1 MSFVRI
7 CAAIVALSIPV
18 GSFAAP
24 GRQLTGVYTPTA
36 TPPLPPEEAAKKM
49 TLPEGFE
56 ARIFAY
62 EPQVVNP
69 VAMTWD
75 ERGRLWV
82 VELYEYPLG
91 AAPGTK
97 PRDNVK
103 ILEDTDNDGRA
114 DKVTVFADGLNLATG
129 ILIGYGGVF
138 VGQAPHLYFMEDT
151 NGDDIADKK
160 TIAKTGF
167 GLEDRHE
174 LLNGFTWGPDGYLYM
189 THGVFTHSKVKDPN
203 DPDDDGVTMT
213 AAVARFHPRT
223 KKFEVFAEGT
233 SNPWGVDFDRA
244 GNAFVSACVID
255 HLFHMAPGGI
265 YQRQAGTPPHPF
277 AYELLPSVVDHK
289 HFRAAYSGV
298 QIYQGDQ
305 YPEEYKGT
313 ILMGNIHDSAVH
325 QDKLTPNGAT
335 FKASF
340 IRDFVRANDGW
351 FRPVSTQVG
360 PDGAVWIM
368 DWYDKYP
375 CYQNAN
381 ADPEG
386 VDRAHGRIWRIVYTG
401 KDKGKPVGSRPDKD
415 MNLAKLSNEDLAK
428 MLEHPNAWH
437 RRTAQRIFAERGEGT
452 FGRSFHKSNPVL
464 DLLDSDNPD
473 TRLAALWTL
482 HGMGELE
489 EVRLGTTMKDKDPAV
504 RAWTARLIGERG
516 YALPDSMKV
525 LYDLSKDEDITV
537 RAAVAVAARQFV
549 SGSLTVNTPPTI
561 PLKEAVTGGLLSGLW
576 FSTKG
581 EVDPT
586 FTFLYWMA
594 LEPLIGYDP
603 LHALGF
609 YEGNGAMTG
618 GDPVKP
624 LYPFSGVILTKI
636 MRRICDMND
645 AKILSDGLLTLKD
658 VKEEHAPALAA
669 ALKGVLEGQKGRPVI
684 PNTDAVQVVSK
695 WSGYQHKE
703 TASLAQQL
711 GTLWGDAASLNATLA
726 VITDARRADHERVQA
741 IESVRQQKTPAV
753 RDALVKVLGG
763 NGSEIVMNA
772 AISGLAQFGT
782 DNSVAD
788 LLLGQWKQF
797 SPAVRRTAA
806 EVLSSRWNWA
816 HRLVS
821 SIENKAVGIAEV
833 PAPVIRNLLTSKD
846 DGIRNRSAKVI
857 GKFRETS
864 ADKNKLISE
873 KKAIVLSG
881 AVDLKK
887 GHEVAQR
894 TCLTCHKLHGEGVD
908 VGPDLTGVGRSSLDA
923 LLANIIDPNQLIGAG
938 YENVEVTLKD
948 DRTIAGRMIENTDA
962 RVKLLVLGGKEEVL
976 SKGDIQNVRVSEL
989 SVMPEGL
996 EQMPDDDFRN
1006 LVWYILNPPQDN
1018 KPIYLQQEGKSLVV
1032 KARTSA
1038 GPVDLATYVTD
1049 PSLRPYLHPV
1059 KDPSGRTTLTQDK
1072 PDDHPWQHGIFTGL
1086 HKVNGVDFWSEKEGK
1101 LRFVRLLDIIQEQD
1115 HVGWKALVEWVAPDG
1130 KPVLEEEQFVK
1141 VYAPASPTSYN
1152 IDFDRTLRA
1161 LDKPVKIGKHE
1172 YGGFAVRMEYNGKP
1186 SHLNANG
1193 ERNQA
1198 TAEKRA
1204 SWCNVSRQFGD
1215 KTYGIV
1221 VYDHPSN
1228 HGFPAMWRVD
1238 GQGLI
1243 NPSPSLQGD
1252 WSIEPS
1258 RERTFHYRLTVHEG
1272 AGDAAAFDPQFK
1284 SYSAI
1289 TFSQMASMHPD
1300 KESVALWNPE
1310 WKLNVPDFENSPAKL
1325 PEYAGKRNVL
1335 LTHPFA
1341 QDKPS
1346 VLERRVEVA
1355 AAKRTTLTMNVAA
1368 HDQGDWELRVFVND
1382 QLVKKELVDRKGDRW
1397 KTVTVDLTAHAGKTV
1412 NVRLENAANNWNW
1425 EFGYWSDLKVTVL

>member
-1 MSFVRI
+1 MFTRTVLSLLLASS
-7 CAAIVALSIPV
+7 AAT
-18 GSFAAP
+18 SFAA
-24 GRQLTGVYTPTA
+24 GRQLTGVYAPAATA
-36 TPPLPPEEAAKKM
+36 PLPPEEAAKKM

-56 ARIFAY
+56 ARIFAH

-151 NGDDIADKK
+151 NGDDVADKK
-160 TIAKTGF
+160 TIVKTGF

-189 THGVFTHSKVKDPN
+189 THGVFTHSKVKNPDDPN
-203 DPDDDGVTMT
+203 DDGVTMT

-223 KKFEVFAEGT
+223 KKFEIFAEGT

-265 YQRQAGTPPHPF
+265 YQRQAGSPPHPF
-277 AYELLPSVVDHK
+277 AYELLPSIVDHK

-298 QIYQGDQ
+298 QVYQGDQ

-313 ILMGNIHDSAVH
+313 ILMGNIHDSSVH
-325 QDKLTPNGAT
+325 QDKLTPAGAT

-340 IRDFVRANDGW
+340 VRDFVRANDGW
-351 FRPVSTQVG
+351 FRPVSVQGG

-401 KDKGKPVGSRPDKD
+401 KDRGKPVGSRPDKG
-415 MNLAKLSNEDLAK
+415 MNLAKLSNDDLAK
-428 MLEHPNAWH
+428 VLEHPNAWH
-437 RRTAQRIFAERGEGT
+437 RRTAQRIFTERGEGT
-452 FGRSFHKSNPVL
+452 FGRSFHGSNPVL
-464 DLLDSDNPD
+464 DLLDSDNAD
-473 TRLAALWTL
+473 ARLAALWTL
-482 HGMGELE
+482 HTMGELE
-489 EVRLGTTMKDKDPAV
+489 EVRLEKTKADKDPAV

-516 YALPDSMKV
+516 YALPDSMKW
-525 LYDLSKDEDITV
+525 LSELANDPEITV

-549 SGSLTVNTPPTI
+549 SGSLTINTPPKI
-561 PLKEAVTGGLLSGLW
+561 PLKEVVTGGALSGLW

-586 FTFLYWMA
+586 FTYLYWMA
-594 LEPLIGYDP
+594 AEPLIAYDP

-609 YEGNGAMTG
+609 YQGNGAMKGGG
-618 GDPVKP
+618 GDQ
-624 LYPFSGVILTKI
+624 LYPFSSVILTKI
-636 MRRICDMND
+636 MRRVCDMKD
-645 AKILSDGLLTLKD
+645 REILSEGLMMLKD
-658 VKEEHAPALAA
+658 VGEEHAPALAA
-669 ALKGVLEGQKGRPVI
+669 ALKGLIEGQKGNPLI
-684 PNTDAVQVVSK
+684 PNTEAVQLVSK

-711 GTLWGDAASLNATLA
+711 GTLWGDAAALTATLN
-726 VITDARRADHERVQA
+726 VITDSNRAEQERVQA
-741 IESVRQQKTPAV
+741 IDSVRQQKLPAV
-753 RDALVKVLGG
+753 RDALVKTLNSDAPEAVLGA
-763 NGSEIVMNA
+763 VV
-772 AISGLAQFGT
+772 SGIAQFGT
-782 DNSVAD
+782 DDVAD
-788 LLLGQWKQF
+788 LLLKRWKQF
-797 SPAVRRTAA
+797 TPSLRRTTA

-816 HRLVS
+816 HRLLS
-821 SIENKAVGIAEV
+821 NIESKAVAVSDV

-846 DGIRNRSAKVI
+846 DGIRNRATTVI
-857 GKFRETS
+857 GKFRESTP
-864 ADKNKLISE
+864 DKAKLIAD

-881 AVDLKK
+881 PIDLKK
-887 GHEVAQR
+887 GKEVAQR
-894 TCLTCHKLHGEGVD
+894 TCLTCHKLHNEGSE

-923 LLANIIDPNQLIGAG
+923 LLANVIDPNQLIGAG

-948 DRTIAGRMIENTDA
+948 DRTVAGRMIENSDA
-962 RVKLLVLGGKEEVL
+962 RIRLLVLGGKEEVIAK
-976 SKGDIQNVRVSEL
+976 SDIENLRVSEL

-996 EQMPDDDFRN
+996 EQMPDEDFRN
-1006 LVWYILNPPQDN
+1006 LIWYILNPPQDD
-1018 KPIYLQQEGKSLVV
+1018 KPIFLHPGDKQLTVKTKIANNDFADLV
-1032 KARTSA
+1032 
-1038 GPVDLATYVTD
+1038 TYVTD

-1059 KDPSGRTTLTQDK
+1059 NDPSGKTTLTQDK

-1101 LRFVRLLDIIQEQD
+1101 LQFKRLLDVIQEQD
-1115 HVGWKALVEWVAPDG
+1115 HVGWRALVEWVAPNG
-1130 KPVLEEEQFVK
+1130 QVIVEEEQFVK
-1141 VYAPASPTSYN
+1141 VYAPTSPNGYN
-1152 IDFDRTLRA
+1152 IDFDWTLRA
-1161 LDKPVKIGKHE
+1161 KDKAVKIGKHE
-1172 YGGFAVRMEYNGKP
+1172 YGGFAVRMDFNGNP
-1186 SHLNANG
+1186 SHLNSNG
-1193 ERNQA
+1193 ERNKD

-1204 SWCNVSRQFGD
+1204 GWANVSRHFGD

-1228 HGFPAMWRVD
+1228 SSHPPMWRVD

-1252 WSIEPS
+1252 WSIEPN
-1258 RERTFHYRLTVHEG
+1258 RARTYHYRLSVHQG
-1272 AGDAAAFDPQFK
+1272 PGDAHSFNSEFK
-1284 SYSAI
+1284 TFSAI
-1289 TFSQMASMHPD
+1289 TFNQLASMHPD

-1310 WKLNVPDFENSPAKL
+1310 WKLNVPDFEDSPVKL
-1325 PEYAGKRNVL
+1325 PEFAGRRNVL
-1335 LTHPFA
+1335 MTHPFA
-1341 QDKPS
+1341 KDKAS
-1346 VLERRVEVA
+1346 AIERAVEVPA
-1355 AAKRTTLTMNVAA
+1355 GKKTILTFNVAS
-1368 HDQGDWELRVFVND
+1368 HDSGDWELRILANNEVI
-1382 QLVKKELVDRKGDRW
+1382 KKQIIDKKGDRW
-1397 KTVTVDLTAHAGKTV
+1397 KTVSIDLTPYAGKKI
-1412 NVRLENAANNWNW
+1412 NLRLENAANDWNY
-1425 EFGYWSDLKVTVL
+1425 EYAYWSELKLSSL